1 MSAASEISTKVAST
15 TLAALLMVP
24 VSACGSDLRSPE
36 NGIGELAVPSREQFP
51 LVGDAMQK
59 YCGTLDCHGQI
70 GRNLRLYGRLGLRL
84 PVDGGGTFD
93 PTTEEEYGASY
104 LSVIG
109 LEPETLSKVVKK
121 NISPFELSMVRKPRG
136 LETHKG
142 LQLMSRGDALDLC
155 IVGWLIGET
164 SADACTVAIETPR
177 PEPDGGQ

>member
-1 MSAASEISTKVAST
+1 MKAASEISNTLSCA
-15 TLAALLMVP
+15 TLAALLIVP
-24 VSACGSDLRSPE
+24 ASGCTADLRSPE
-36 NGIGELAVPSREQFP
+36 NGIGALAVPSREQFP

-84 PVDGGGTFD
+84 PGDGGGTFD
-93 PTTEEEYGASY
+93 PTTDEEYGASY

-121 NISPFELSMVRKPRG
+121 DSSPFELAVVRKPRG
-136 LETHKG
+136 LELHKG
-142 LQLMSRGDALDLC
+142 SQLMSRGDALDLC
-155 IVGWLIGET
+155 IVGWLIGEA